1 VAHLVSNCQKW
12 LVLRIAATFC
22 VTGSVTTPDERS
34 AWMRR
39 RDEAEFTEFATAAI
53 GRLRRTAYLMCG
65 DWHRAEDAAQDAL
78 VRIYRRWDKLN
89 RQHGLNTYAHKVVV
103 SVVLDQSRRPWR
115 REQAA
120 AEPGDLPRPDAA
132 TTIDDRQLVIAALAA
147 IPAGQ
152 RACVVLRH
160 YADLSIEETAQV
172 LGISTGTVKSQTSKG
187 LIALRAQLGERTPS

>member
-1 VAHLVSNCQKW
+1 
-12 LVLRIAATFC
+12 
-22 VTGSVTTPDERS
+22 
-34 AWMRR
+34 MRR
-39 RDEAEFTEFATAAI
+39 RDEADFTEFAAAVV

-65 DWHRAEDAAQDAL
+65 DWHRAEDATQDAL

-103 SVVLDQSRRPWR
+103 SVVLDQAKRPWR
-115 REQAA
+115 REHAT
-120 AEPGDLPRPDAA
+120 AEPGEQPRADAVG
-132 TTIDDRQLVIAALAA
+132 TIDDRQLVITALAE

-172 LGISTGTVKSQTSKG
+172 LGISAGTVKSQTSRG
-187 LIALRAQLGERTPS
+187 LALLRDQLSERTAS

>member
-1 VAHLVSNCQKW
+1 
-12 LVLRIAATFC
+12 
-22 VTGSVTTPDERS
+22 
-34 AWMRR
+34 MRR
-39 RDEAEFTEFATAAI
+39 RDEADFTEFATAAI

-89 RQHGLNTYAHKVVV
+89 RLHGLNTYAHKVVV
-103 SVVLDQSRRPWR
+103 SVVLDQAKRPWR
-115 REQAA
+115 REHST
-120 AEPGDLPRPDAA
+120 AEPAERPRPDEAA
-132 TTIDDRQLVIAALAA
+132 TIDNRQLVVAALAA

-172 LGISTGTVKSQTSKG
+172 LGVSTGTVKSQTSRG
-187 LIALRAQLGERTPS
+187 LIQLRELLGERAAS